1 MDCLFI
7 ADVLEDG
14 LTLVD
19 SVENA
24 SLEIACFEKEFI
36 GEDYAIAKA
45 DGNMHTDANIQQTW
59 HFSP

>member
-24 SLEIACFEKEFI
+24 SLEFI
-36 GEDYAIAKA
+36 GEDFAIAKA